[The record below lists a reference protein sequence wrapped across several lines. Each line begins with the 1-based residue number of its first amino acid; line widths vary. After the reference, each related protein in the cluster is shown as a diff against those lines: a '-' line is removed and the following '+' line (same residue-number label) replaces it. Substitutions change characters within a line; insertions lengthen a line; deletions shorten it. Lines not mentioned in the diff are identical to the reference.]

1 MYSASSC
8 SCRTP
13 CVVKRWCGGSIPSAN
28 LFDCED
34 DRDRGD
40 VSISKDVEKVEIQKD
55 IDEDIV

>member
-13 CVVKRWCGGSIPSAN
+13 CVVKRWSGCSFPTAN

-34 DRDRGD
+34 DRERGD
-40 VSISKDVEKVEIQKD
+40 ASISENVEKVKSQED

>member
-13 CVVKRWCGGSIPSAN
+13 CVVKHCSRVLSVSAN

-34 DRDRGD
+34 DRDRGNA
-40 VSISKDVEKVEIQKD
+40 SIGEDVEKVKSQEK